1 MTIGLTEILIRS
13 NSVKT
18 KYHNRYCCYTLL
30 WCFLAMGMYDS
41 VMVNC
46 PQCGKEHEF
55 QSKSGDCLLEVYTL
69 ENCPDDVIANVNRH
83 SPCKCDC
90 GALFQVDIATRKA
103 VVVNET
109 S

>member
-1 MTIGLTEILIRS
+1 MLLTKS
-13 NSVKT
+13 DK
-18 KYHNRYCCYTLL
+18 
-30 WCFLAMGMYDS
+30 MGMYDS

-69 ENCPDDVIANVNRH
+69 ENCPDDVMANVNRH

-90 GALFQVDIATRKA
+90 GALFQVDISTRKA
-103 VVVNET
+103 VVVD
-109 S
+109 